1 MVRGPW
7 ALLRDGTYA
16 TYRTYMSQDLFE
28 LSPISPMGPIHE
40 QSLARPIRA
49 YTLLRS
55 QYFPEL
61 IQTDLGPT
69 LEQLAFSL

>member
-16 TYRTYMSQDLFE
+16 TYRNLYESGLISSI
-28 LSPISPMGPIHE
+28 SPIGPIHE

-55 QYFPEL
+55 QYFPEP